1 MEKKYLLFALCSFMT
16 MSFVSC
22 DNDDDPKPEIPT
34 ESSTTGV
41 YFLNAGK
48 LGSNNS
54 TLDYYDPETKNLTTK
69 VFATEN
75 GRGVF
80 LARQILFMPYLQ
92 ACNRLHHH

>member
-54 TLDYYDPETKNLTTK
+54 TLDYYDPETKNLTTTGTNLTLGLSLDIDRIFK
-69 VFATEN
+69 K
-75 GRGVF
+75 
-80 LARQILFMPYLQ
+80 
-92 ACNRLHHH
+92 

>member
-54 TLDYYDPETKNLTTK
+54 TGRIDSLESNENEKMPAHRGDPAPS
-69 VFATEN
+69 V
-75 GRGVF
+75 GGHI
-80 LARQILFMPYLQ
+80 Q
-92 ACNRLHHH
+92 